1 MTQLR
6 EQAIEMIKEIPEDK
20 IIYVWNILK
29 NVKDL
34 SEESKREDN
43 LEGKTQALQTLQKF
57 KGRLP
62 ESFDYKKALAEARE
76 DKYADFS

>member
-1 MTQLR
+1 MTMLR

-34 SEESKREDN
+34 SEESRQEDHSI
-43 LEGKTQALQTLQKF
+43 EKAQAVQNLQKF

-62 ESFDYKKALAEARE
+62 DTFDYKKELEQARE
-76 DKYADFS
+76 EKYADFG